1 MSKGDDWFLNLVR
14 QRLRSRSEIQHAERS
29 SKMTRAAPCLA
40 SSLPTQFL
48 ALRPARRLISGVF
61 IYRYVVVSLE
71 QCATEETLPA
81 LRYVAKAEGG
91 RRAAQM
97 VGWAARPWHVR
108 ARAVFC
114 HVIRPCDGS
123 SSCRRAVDCASSRL
137 TAIASVPGCTAGA
150 VACAVRAAAERTGV
164 YCRAP
169 AAALCPC
176 AEQVQMKMT
185 CATRTSRAKD

>member
-1 MSKGDDWFLNLVR
+1 
-14 QRLRSRSEIQHAERS
+14 
-29 SKMTRAAPCLA
+29 MTRAAPCLA

-114 HVIRPCDGS
+114 RVIR
-123 SSCRRAVDCASSRL
+123 A
-137 TAIASVPGCTAGA
+137 
-150 VACAVRAAAERTGV
+150 
-164 YCRAP
+164 
-169 AAALCPC
+169 
-176 AEQVQMKMT
+176 M
-185 CATRTSRAKD
+185 

>member
-1 MSKGDDWFLNLVR
+1 
-14 QRLRSRSEIQHAERS
+14 
-29 SKMTRAAPCLA
+29 MTRAAPCLA

-48 ALRPARRLISGVF
+48 ALRSARRLISGVF

-71 QCATEETLPA
+71 QCATEETLPT

-114 HVIRPCDGS
+114 YVT
-123 SSCRRAVDCASSRL
+123 RA
-137 TAIASVPGCTAGA
+137 
-150 VACAVRAAAERTGV
+150 
-164 YCRAP
+164 
-169 AAALCPC
+169 
-176 AEQVQMKMT
+176 M
-185 CATRTSRAKD
+185 